1 VDRAA
6 SDWAV
11 KAQRVAAVRARRVV
25 AAAKAWRRAAPPR
38 RAEANPQRGATVK
51 VGEARTLAVRAE
63 LISRAQ
69 VALKT
74 PGVRVAREMK
84 RVAPAFLGRRR
95 CHALLVEER
104 SR

>member
-1 VDRAA
+1 V
-6 SDWAV
+6 
-11 KAQRVAAVRARRVV
+11 
-25 AAAKAWRRAAPPR
+25 AKAWGRAAPRR
-38 RAEANPQRGATVK
+38 RAEANPQRVAAVK
-51 VGEARTLAVRAE
+51 LGEARIRAVRAE

-74 PGVRVAREMK
+74 PQVRVGEMK
-84 RVAPAFLGRRR
+84 RVAPAFLEQRR